1 MKFHGRKKSLFAK
14 ILLKSKNLKKNE
26 FLEPIVEPKKKI
38 YQLFFSKKEI
48 ECYYCEGNE
57 IKCFLS
63 SKFSSLPSLK
73 ENFIKKSKSKHH
85 IDMNKTLLR
94 KILQSFGKKLQKKTN
109 KK

>member
-1 MKFHGRKKSLFAK
+1 LSSQK
-14 ILLKSKNLKKNE
+14 KNLPT
-26 FLEPIVEPKKKI
+26 F
-38 YQLFFSKKEI
+38 FFSKKEI